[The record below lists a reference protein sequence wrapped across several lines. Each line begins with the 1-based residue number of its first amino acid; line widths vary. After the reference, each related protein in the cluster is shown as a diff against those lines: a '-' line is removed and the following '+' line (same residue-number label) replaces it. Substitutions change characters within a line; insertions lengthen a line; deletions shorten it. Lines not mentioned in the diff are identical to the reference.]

1 MLRVKRIL
9 FVASVYAH
17 LAAFHIPFMKT
28 LKDKGYEI
36 HAAGSSSLKRK
47 EELIEIGVICHDVDF
62 NRLPVSINN
71 KKAVRQ
77 LHNLF
82 ENLYFNLIHVHTPTA
97 AFLTR
102 YTASKY
108 NQGKVLYTVHGFHFF
123 KGANLKNW
131 LFFYPVEKLAQRW
144 TDGLIVMNKEDYNLG
159 IKIGFREKFNLFTTH
174 GVGVDLNEFQT
185 EQVEMKYIKQE
196 LRLNENAVVIS
207 CVAELSSRKNQMF
220 LLENWMTISSKCPN
234 AHLLLIGGGNDSDKI
249 NRFITEKGIK
259 NVYLLGFR
267 RDISRIIASSD
278 IVTLVSKHEGL
289 PRCLMEAMAC
299 AKPIITTNVRGSRDL
314 IDNLQNGII
323 VNLGDRK
330 HLINGFIQLINDKK
344 LRNFYGENG
353 KKKILDYEINK
364 VISEMNEIYS
374 YYLYDKELS

>member
-1 MLRVKRIL
+1 
-9 FVASVYAH
+9 
-17 LAAFHIPFMKT
+17 MKT

-102 YTASKY
+102 YTASKH